1 MSIYKI
7 WSEKGPLV
15 YYGSSVD
22 VPNRWSTHKSD
33 YNTGRHKYSSSIV
46 FDTYGIDNCEIEV
59 IEQTEHLLEQE
70 RWWIE
75 NHECVNK
82 YSPYRTKD
90 DKVSYQKEYY
100 QFHKEE
106 SKLNSFE
113 YSQSHKEKLVE
124 YNKKYRL
131 DHTQPIICE
140 CGGSYVSRHKSVHLK
155 TKKHLQFISIV

>member
-22 VPNRWSTHKSD
+22 VPKRLTVHKSD

-46 FDTYGIDNCEIEV
+46 FDAYGIDNCEIEV
-59 IEQTEHLLEQE
+59 IEQTEHLLERE

-82 YSPYRTKD
+82 NCPYLTEED
-90 DKVSYQKEYY
+90 ITSYQKEYY
-100 QFHKEE
+100 QA
-106 SKLNSFE
+106 
-113 YSQSHKEKLVE
+113 HKEK
-124 YNKKYRL
+124 KKAYQKEYRL
-131 DHTQPIICE
+131 AHSQLIVCE
-140 CGGSYVSRHKSVHLK
+140 CGGSYVYKNKAAHLK
-155 TKKHLQFISIV
+155 TKKHQQFISTV